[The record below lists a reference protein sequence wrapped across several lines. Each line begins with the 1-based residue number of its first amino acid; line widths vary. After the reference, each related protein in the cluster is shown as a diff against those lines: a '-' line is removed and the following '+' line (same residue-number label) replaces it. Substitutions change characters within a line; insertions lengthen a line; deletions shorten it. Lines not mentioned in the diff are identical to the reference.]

1 MPRFK
6 QHTDPFVLVDS
17 ALQHEVEQFLYL
29 EAELLDDWKFDD
41 WLKLFTEDVHYWMPT
56 RSNRL
61 LRERHLEV
69 SAANEIAF
77 FDETYVHLQQRLDRL
92 ATGLAWSEEPPT
104 RTRHLLTNFRIR
116 PVEDNADELD
126 VKVNFLL
133 YANRLEKDVNLFAG
147 EFTNRLRRS
156 PDTLGGW
163 QISRRK
169 IVLDQS
175 TLLAGGLSIFF

>member
-6 QHTDPFVLVDS
+6 QHTDPYELVDPH
-17 ALQHEVEQFLYL
+17 LQHEVEQFLFL

-41 WLKLFTEDVHYWMPT
+41 WVKLLTDDVRYWMPT

-69 SAANEIAF
+69 AAPDELAF
-77 FDETYVHLQQRLDRL
+77 FDETHEHLEQRLDRL

-104 RTRHLLTNFRIR
+104 RTRRLLSNIRIR
-116 PVEDNADELD
+116 TTADPDELE
-126 VKVNFLL
+126 VRVNFLL
-133 YANRLEKDVNLFAG
+133 YAQRLEKDLNVFAG
-147 EFTNRLRRS
+147 EYTNLLRRS
-156 PDTLGGW
+156 PDSLGGW
-163 QISRRK
+163 KVARRK

-175 TLLAGGLSIFF
+175 TLLAGGLSIFI